1 VDLFLSAVSLR
12 SLFFIRTSLGLSQ
25 FNFYNILALVI
36 SIPETSLQIALSSK
50 AFIWLQSVYL
60 DLMSLKYAVC
70 MLIIAAT
77 VLNLGCISSDEAGGE
92 GPRVPTE
99 NLPEGFTLVAVI
111 DGDTQGINIEDEIA
125 DFRGD
130 EDIGAVRAAIGIY
143 QWAEMG
149 TGYDSKIT
157 VMDCEDE
164 AKAEAA
170 VSNYVGQ
177 PKFEKPPFVGVDRF
191 STAVVNGREV
201 TEIRSAVG
209 KELKYIYI
217 WNDGN
222 QVVLVEGNGDRAE
235 SLELASATASR

>member
-1 VDLFLSAVSLR
+1 MINTFRGIPRKSRDR
-12 SLFFIRTSLGLSQ
+12 SDPI
-25 FNFYNILALVI
+25 
-36 SIPETSLQIALSSK
+36 SSK
-50 AFIWLQSVYL
+50 AFISLQPIYL

-77 VLNLGCISSDEAGGE
+77 VLNAGCISSDGAGGE

-99 NLPEGFTLVAVI
+99 NLPEGFTFIAVF
-111 DGDTQGINIEDEIA
+111 DDSTPGIIIEDEIA

-130 EDIGAVRAAIGIY
+130 EDIGAVWATIGIY
-143 QWAEMG
+143 HWAEMG

-157 VMDCEDE
+157 VMDCESE
-164 AKAEAA
+164 SKAEAA

-177 PKFEKPPFVGVDRF
+177 PKFGKPPFVGVDRF
-191 STAVVNGREV
+191 GTAVVNGREV

-217 WNDGN
+217 WNEGD
-222 QVVLVEGNGDRAE
+222 QVVLVEGNGDRD
-235 SLELASATASR
+235 SSIELASATAS